1 MQSHRLR
8 RLLAVAILALAVPA
22 VAQANTVTQWNKTA
36 VDTLV
41 AFPGPAGGAAP
52 ALQIDLA
59 MAQGAVYDAVNG
71 IEPRHRPYLL
81 GTPFVSTASKDAAA
95 ATAAYR
101 VLSNI
106 VSTVPATIAF
116 PNRAA
121 LLTSLDNA
129 YAASLATV
137 PDGPSKDAG
146 VAAGTTA
153 ANAMLAAR
161 ANDGRF
167 GPSPWVSNTSPGHW
181 QPLLNPDGS
190 LQLDPTAWVA
200 NVKPFLLRT
209 SSQFRSEGPQALG
222 STAYAVDVNETKALG
237 SVSSTVRSAEQ
248 THNAI
253 FWQTAGGP
261 AWLWNGAARGLAD
274 SRGLDLGD
282 SALLFAELNLASAD
296 AAINVWNDKYHF
308 DFWRPWNAIQRAD
321 EDGNPATEPDPD
333 WMPLISAPYPEHPS
347 GHLCLDGAHTRIL
360 RMFFGGAPDGGFSI
374 TSVSAL
380 LQTGEATVRH
390 FDSFA
395 QVVAEIV
402 EARIWA
408 GLHFR
413 TADRQG
419 KFLGQDVAGWAA
431 SHYLRPVGH
440 HH

>member
-1 MQSHRLR
+1 MHSHRLR
-8 RLLAVAILALAVPA
+8 RLLAVAVLALAVPA

-36 VDTLV
+36 IDTLV
-41 AFPGPAGGAAP
+41 AFPAPAGGAAP

-59 MAQGAVYDAVNG
+59 MAQGAVYDAVNA

-81 GTPFVSTASKDAAA
+81 GTPFVPTASKDAAA

-116 PNRAA
+116 PNRAS
-121 LLTSLDNA
+121 LLASLDSA
-129 YAASLATV
+129 YSASLATV
-137 PDGPSKDAG
+137 PDGASKDAG
-146 VAAGTTA
+146 VTAGTAA
-153 ANAMLAAR
+153 ANTMLAAR

-167 GPSPWVSNTSPGHW
+167 GPSPWVSDTRPGHW

-190 LQLDPTAWVA
+190 RQLDPTAWVA
-200 NVKPFLLRT
+200 NVRPFLLC
-209 SSQFRSEGPQALG
+209 SPSQFRSAGPNALD
-222 STAYAVDVNETKALG
+222 SRDYAADVNEVKALG
-237 SVSSTVRSAEQ
+237 AASGSMRSDEQ

-261 AWLWNGAARGLAD
+261 AWLWNGAARVLVD

-308 DFWRPWNAIQRAD
+308 DFWRPWQAIHGAD
-321 EDGNPATEPDPD
+321 LDDNPATVADPT
-333 WMPLISAPYPEHPS
+333 WTALITAPYPEHPS
-347 GHLCLDGAHTRIL
+347 GHIGLDSAALETL
-360 RMFFGGAPDGGFSI
+360 RTFFGTNKLKLDV
-374 TSVSAL
+374 TS
-380 LQTGEATVRH
+380 TRFPGETRTFTKV
-390 FDSFA
+390 
-395 QVVAEIV
+395 QQPLKELV

-413 TADRQG
+413 TADVQAKKLGRQ
-419 KFLGQDVAGWAA
+419 VARYMAK
-431 SHYLRPVGH
+431 HYFQPLR
-440 HH
+440 